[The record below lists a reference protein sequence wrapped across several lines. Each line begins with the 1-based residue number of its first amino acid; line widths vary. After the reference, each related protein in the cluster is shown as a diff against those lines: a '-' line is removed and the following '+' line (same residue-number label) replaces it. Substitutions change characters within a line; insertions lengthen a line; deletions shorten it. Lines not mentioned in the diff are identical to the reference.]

1 MPPKL
6 VIMGIFAR
14 LQFLPLHFMTTF
26 KEAFLTGYFEIQS
39 QIFGPN
45 PAELQ
50 TRYVAY
56 QRQEYANPLPQ
67 VIEDLETQ
75 QRLRQYQDALHH
87 IWQQLP

>member
-1 MPPKL
+1 MPPKP
-6 VIMGIFAR
+6 VIMGIFAS

-26 KEAFLTGYFEIQS
+26 EGAFLIGFFESQS

-56 QRQEYANPLPQ
+56 QRQEYATPLLQ
-67 VIEDLETQ
+67 IIEDLETRQ
-75 QRLRQYQDALHH
+75 CLKQYQDAL
-87 IWQQLP
+87 